1 MSIIKAFKFK
11 LALIEAI
18 IPALGWVVYY
28 IYVQHGA
35 NSTLYYVYAALAYG
49 SSLVWIEHTYK
60 RLRIANLR
68 AKGCHLSR
76 DHPEYKNFSDRV
88 TNVNKDISSACQLA
102 SYFCAFPMILSW
114 DSLPEKTYF
123 IPLLIF
129 MMLCCFLI
137 DQKSTENYRD

>member
-1 MSIIKAFKFK
+1 MITMKAFKLK

-28 IYVQHGA
+28 FYIHHGS

-49 SSLVWIEHTYK
+49 SSLLWIEHTYK
-60 RLRIANLR
+60 RFRIANLR
-68 AKGCHLSR
+68 AKGCHLSKE
-76 DHPEYKNFSDRV
+76 HPDYKNFSDRV
-88 TNVNKDISSACQLA
+88 TKVNKDISSASQLA

-129 MMLCCFLI
+129 MTLCCLLV
-137 DQKSTENYRD
+137 DQKSTESYRD